1 MRVPSTTF
9 MGISLTFGLAILLLT
24 PLSGGAVTFDLSMGA
39 PAPGFG
45 NMFTITEGGIT
56 ATVSGFSAADTGSNF
71 TTGELNVN
79 PEGVGICNQDATEG
93 LACGILGN
101 AVDNN
106 AGRDFVLVEFDMPVF
121 LKEAIIN
128 NQTIVI
134 NQVPQGTDSDVSFF
148 AGIGATPDF
157 LNINPLHASL
167 GTEFLDPENNQPPLA
182 VAPRSIDLASQVPT
196 QVDWLLIGADLKD
209 NSPEDFF
216 RLKSVSVPVPSTFL
230 LFGAGFAGMMLYNQR
245 RKG

>member
-9 MGISLTFGLAILLLT
+9 MGIGQTLGLALLLLT
-24 PLSGGAVTFDLSMGA
+24 PLSSGAVTFDLSMGS
-39 PAPGFG
+39 PVDGFG
-45 NMFTITEGGIT
+45 NSFTITEGGIT

-106 AGRDFVLVEFDMPVF
+106 AGRDFVLVEFDMSVF

-128 NQTIVI
+128 SQMSNSVD
-134 NQVPQGTDSDVSFF
+134 GTDTDVSFF
-148 AGIGATPDF
+148 AGIGGTPDF
-157 LNINPLHASL
+157 PNINPLHASL
-167 GTEFLDPENNQPPLA
+167 GTEFLDPENSNPPPA
-182 VAPRSIDLASQVPT
+182 GVNPRPIDLASQVPT

-209 NSPEDFF
+209 ASPEDFF

-230 LFGAGFAGMMLYNQR
+230 LFGAGFAGMMLYTWR
-245 RKG
+245 RKS